1 MTKKHH
7 LVNALE
13 RNQAFITNRA
23 EINFKFANAVINWT
37 FSKNIIDYEN
47 SRKPSVPTHC

>member
-7 LVNALE
+7 LVTSLE
-13 RNQAFITNRA
+13 RNQAFITHRE
-23 EINFKFANAVINWT
+23 EINFKFANALINWA

-47 SRKPSVPTHC
+47 SRKASVPTHC

>member
-7 LVNALE
+7 HNNSLE
-13 RNQAFITNRA
+13 KNQAFITHRE

-37 FSKNIIDYEN
+37 FSKNIIDYEH
-47 SRKPSVPTHC
+47 SRKLSVPTHC